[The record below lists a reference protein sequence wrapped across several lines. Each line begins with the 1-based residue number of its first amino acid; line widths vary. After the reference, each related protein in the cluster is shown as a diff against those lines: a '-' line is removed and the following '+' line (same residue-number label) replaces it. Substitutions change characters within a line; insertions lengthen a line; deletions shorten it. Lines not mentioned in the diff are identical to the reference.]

1 MSGSTSQGA
10 ASSETMQAR
19 ARERRERILDAALE
33 VFTRR
38 GYREATMD
46 DVAEAAATSKGGVYF
61 HFPGKEQLFLAL
73 LERSADLLLQRTAEA
88 LARAS
93 DPAAK
98 LDTALDVVLRLFT
111 AHRALARLFLVEALA
126 AGPAIQRALVDVRRR
141 FTGLIARELI
151 AAREAGV
158 IGPIDPD
165 LAATACFGALYE
177 VVTQW
182 VLTGQPADLEQAAP
196 ELRRLL
202 RRMIGIPDS
211 GREDDART

>member
-1 MSGSTSQGA
+1 MYLTPKELDRLTVFTLA
-10 ASSETMQAR
+10 ELARRYR
-19 ARERRERILDAALE
+19 ARGIKLN
-33 VFTRR
+33 
-38 GYREATMD
+38 Y
-46 DVAEAAATSKGGVYF
+46 AEAAALICDEVF
-61 HFPGKEQLFLAL
+61 Q
-73 LERSADLLLQRTAEA
+73 EA

-141 FTGLIARELI
+141 FAGLIARELI

>member
-1 MSGSTSQGA
+1 MP
-10 ASSETMQAR
+10 ETTNRVAEEPVLQAR

-46 DVAEAAATSKGGVYF
+46 EVAEAAATSKGGVYF

-73 LERSADLLLQRTAEA
+73 LERSADLLLQRTADA
-88 LARAS
+88 LAQVA

-98 LDTALDVVLRLFT
+98 LDTALAVVLRLFST
-111 AHRALARLFLVEALA
+111 HRALARLFLVEALA
-126 AGPAIQRALVDVRRR
+126 AGPAIQRALVDIRRR
-141 FTGLIARELI
+141 FAALIARELA
-151 AAREAGV
+151 AARDAGV
-158 IGPIDPD
+158 IGPHDPD

-182 VLTGQPADLEQAAP
+182 VLSGHPSDLEQAAP

-202 RRMIGIPDS
+202 RRMLDLPVPE
-211 GREDDART
+211 REGDTPR